1 MYNLRMN
8 ENINPIKRLGI
19 YAADRLTARMPNLLF
34 RAQREGTTGLN
45 AHLEVLAEN
54 NNSGR
59 VVGLKICIPEE
70 GEKSARGYVCI
81 GDMSTAAYWLQHS
94 LPVVVMVYEHERDRI
109 LWEAITTETLEVS
122 GKRWEVVVPYDN
134 EYGTIEAA
142 GKISNL
148 TCTSPHLAKLALDK
162 AWIELIYE
170 GREVFLELDE
180 WINQPNS
187 RGSLRLCVNGSDGG
201 IYQWPFQTS
210 PDMPHVLRLPSL
222 FPWASMRI
230 DEEFYR
236 EKSLHEPAPEELAPY
251 VIEAGEIARFRFR
264 LSLNE
269 LGRAFL
275 LTEPYICKGHFPDT
289 GHSAGYGAEYESGL
303 KFLLYNNHK

>member
-8 ENINPIKRLGI
+8 ENINRIKRLGI
-19 YAADRLTARMPNLLF
+19 YLADRLTARMPNLLF
-34 RAQREGTTGLN
+34 RAQREGSTGLN
-45 AHLEVLAEN
+45 AHLEIVSEN
-54 NNSGR
+54 NNLGR
-59 VVGLKICIPEE
+59 VVGLKICTVDEC
-70 GEKSARGYVCI
+70 EKSARGYVCI
-81 GDMSTAAYWLQHS
+81 GEMTAAAYWLQHS
-94 LPVVVMVYEHERDRI
+94 LPVIVMIYDKEYDKI
-109 LWEAITTETLEVS
+109 LWEEITPDTLEVS
-122 GKRWEVVVPYDN
+122 GKKWELVVPYEN
-134 EYGTIEAA
+134 EYGTEESA
-142 GKISNL
+142 GKIANL
-148 TCTSPHLAKLALDK
+148 TCTSPYLARLALDK

-170 GREVFLELDE
+170 GREIFLELDE

-210 PDMPHVLRLPSL
+210 PDMPHVMRLPSL
-222 FPWASMRI
+222 FPWAFMKV

-236 EKSLHEPAPEELAPY
+236 EKGINNIEPEVLAPY
-251 VIEAGEIARFRFR
+251 VIESGEIARFRFK

-275 LTEPYICKGHFPDT
+275 TAEPYICRGHFPDT

-303 KFLLYNNHK
+303 KFMLYDK